1 MRREME
7 LTEIIVHTDSIS
19 DTHLKHTLLY
29 IIKKET
35 QIMATLSQLQ
45 TAITEI
51 QTDVAT
57 LTAALVGDVIIA
69 PADSDALLGSLN
81 ALAASIKAI
90 VPAPVVPP
98 AA

>member
-1 MRREME
+1 ME
-7 LTEIIVHTDSIS
+7 LTEIIVHAESIS
-19 DTHLKHTLLY
+19 DDHLAHALLY

-35 QIMATLSQLQ
+35 QIMATLTQLQ
-45 TAITEI
+45 TAITII

-69 PADSDALLGSLN
+69 PADSDALLASLN
-81 ALAASIKAI
+81 ALSASIRAI